1 MPSTQRIS
9 VRIAAAA
16 AVATTAL
23 LTAAG
28 AAAAAAPDGH
38 AEPSAVSTRSPQNL
52 LHQFVTGLIGT
63 STGSQCSFDTRP
75 DCGK

>member
-1 MPSTQRIS
+1 MPSTQTIS

-16 AVATTAL
+16 IVATAAL
-23 LTAAG
+23 LGGAG
-28 AAAAAAPDGH
+28 TAAAAELDRP
-38 AEPSAVSTRSPQNL
+38 AEPAFVAPNPKTL
-52 LHQFVTGLIGT
+52 LHQFITGIIGE